1 MTVDPDSNDTE
12 LVNTELV
19 NTDLDDL
26 EFDDTLLDEYGDD
39 FEDLVESLGLPNRLP
54 ALWLPSVGELAAA
67 ARESVLLRRVGELA
81 AWVGERRA
89 VTEDGDLTESDAAE
103 AAERLGVGP
112 AELLLCWETALAAD
126 LVVVSDDYNG
136 NDNGNDNADG
146 NPDLWP
152 TGDDEEDLGTWAV
165 GFTQVLGSLVIDA
178 EVAHEDDL
186 VFDSAG
192 ALVLPMFLAR
202 EPGVAVAEL
211 REMARSMETEDL
223 PDGAVW
229 DAWVAAHGDPVTTL
243 LTRLAEHGA
252 AEVDGDV
259 ARLTPLGMLIMR
271 EELLDGGIDIPL
283 LPPPAEMPATDLL
296 TVVGGRSSEELDD
309 LAELWLSTRDPAAA
323 ATELLAAAVEASPA
337 GRFYAA
343 SVLAKL
349 SDVPWQTVLAEPA
362 LRPYARDALGEPREP
377 ADAAWLLLDALSASA
392 DAMGELDPEA
402 VEIVSAEALPP
413 GQEQEILAEAWRLRH
428 PMGHEVLTLIG
439 AHHPDK
445 QVAKTARTAAHKA
458 QSAS

>member
-12 LVNTELV
+12 LD
-19 NTDLDDL
+19 DLD
-26 EFDDTLLDEYGDD
+26 FDDALLDEYGED

-81 AWVGERRA
+81 RWVGERRA
-89 VTEDGDLTESDAAE
+89 VTEEGDLTESDAAE

-126 LVVVSDDYNG
+126 LVVVSDD
-136 NDNGNDNADG
+136 DNADG

-178 EVAHEDDL
+178 EVAQEDDL

-243 LTRLAEHGA
+243 LTRLTEHGA
-252 AEVDGDV
+252 AEVDGEM

-283 LPPPAEMPATDLL
+283 LPPPPEMPATDLL

-309 LAELWLSTRDPAAA
+309 LAELWLSTREPAAA

-392 DAMGELDPEA
+392 NAMGELDPEA

>member
-1 MTVDPDSNDTE
+1 MTVDPDSNGTE
-12 LVNTELV
+12 LE
-19 NTDLDDL
+19 DLD
-26 EFDDTLLDEYGDD
+26 FDDDLLDEYGED

-54 ALWLPSVGELAAA
+54 ALWLPPVGELAAA

-89 VTEDGDLTESDAAE
+89 VTEEGDLTEPDAAE
-103 AAERLGVGP
+103 AAERLGVTP

-126 LVVVSDDYNG
+126 LVVVSEDDTG
-136 NDNGNDNADG
+136 DTGGGSADG

-178 EVAHEDDL
+178 EVADEDDL

-202 EPGVAVAEL
+202 EPGVPVAEL
-211 REMARSMETEDL
+211 QEIAWSMETEDL
-223 PDGAVW
+223 ADDAVW
-229 DAWVAAHGDPVTTL
+229 DTWVAAHGDPVTTL

-252 AEVDGDV
+252 AEVDGEI

-296 TVVGGRSSEELDD
+296 TVVGGRGGEELDE
-309 LAELWLSTRDPAAA
+309 LARLWLSTRDPAAA
-323 ATELLAAAVEASPA
+323 ATELLAAAVEASPS

-349 SDVPWQTVLAEPA
+349 PDVPWRTVLAEPA

-392 DAMGELDPEA
+392 NAMGELDPEA
-402 VEIVSAEALPP
+402 VEVVSAETLPA
-413 GQEQEILAEAWRLRH
+413 GREQEILAEAWRVRH
-428 PMGHEVLTLIG
+428 PMGYEVLALIG

-458 QSAS
+458 QSAT

>member
-1 MTVDPDSNDTE
+1 MTVDPDSDDTEVNDTE
-12 LVNTELV
+12 LD
-19 NTDLDDL
+19 DLD
-26 EFDDTLLDEYGDD
+26 FDDDLLEEYGED
-39 FEDLVESLGLPNRLP
+39 FEDLVESLGLPRRLP

-89 VTEDGDLTESDAAE
+89 VTEDGDLTEPDAAE
-103 AAERLGVGP
+103 AAQRLGVTP
-112 AELLLCWETALAAD
+112 AELLLCWETALATD
-126 LVVVSDDYNG
+126 LVVVSDDG
-136 NDNGNDNADG
+136 ADGAGGSADG

-178 EVAHEDDL
+178 EVAHEEDL

-202 EPGVAVAEL
+202 EPGVVVAEL
-211 REMARSMETEDL
+211 RAIARSMETEDL
-223 PDGAVW
+223 ADDTVW

-252 AEVDGDV
+252 AEVDGEM

-271 EELLDGGIDIPL
+271 EELLDGGIEIPL
-283 LPPPAEMPATDLL
+283 LAPPAEMPATDLL
-296 TVVGGRSSEELDD
+296 TVVGGRSGEELDE
-309 LAELWLSTRDPAAA
+309 LAELWLSTREPAAA
-323 ATELLAAAVEASPA
+323 ATELLAAAVEASPS

-349 SDVPWQTVLAEPA
+349 PDVPWRTVLAEPA

-377 ADAAWLLLDALSASA
+377 EDAARLLLDALSASA
-392 DAMGELDPEA
+392 NAMGELDPEA
-402 VEIVSAEALPP
+402 VEVVSAQTLPP
-413 GQEQEILAEAWRLRH
+413 GREQEILAEAWRVAH
-428 PMGHEVLTLIG
+428 PMGYEVLALIG
-439 AHHPDK
+439 AHHPNK

-458 QSAS
+458 RSATT

>member
-12 LVNTELV
+12 L
-19 NTDLDDL
+19 DDI
-26 EFDDTLLDEYGDD
+26 EFDDALLDEYGED

-81 AWVGERRA
+81 SWVGERRA

-126 LVVVSDDYNG
+126 LVVVSDD
-136 NDNGNDNADG
+136 DNADG

-211 REMARSMETEDL
+211 REIARSLETEDL

-283 LPPPAEMPATDLL
+283 LPPPPEMPATDLL

-349 SDVPWQTVLAEPA
+349 ADVPWQTVLAEPA

-392 DAMGELDPEA
+392 NAMGELDPEA

-428 PMGHEVLTLIG
+428 PMGYEVLTLIG

-458 QSAS
+458 QSAT

>member
-1 MTVDPDSNDTE
+1 MTVDPDGNDTE
-12 LVNTELV
+12 LD
-19 NTDLDDL
+19 DLD
-26 EFDDTLLDEYGDD
+26 FDEDLLDEYGEDL
-39 FEDLVESLGLPNRLP
+39 EDLVESLGLPSRLP

-89 VTEDGDLTESDAAE
+89 VTEDGDLTEPDAAE
-103 AAERLGVGP
+103 AAQRLGVTP

-126 LVVVSDDYNG
+126 LVVVSDDG
-136 NDNGNDNADG
+136 TGGSADG

-165 GFTQVLGSLVIDA
+165 GFTQVIGSLVIDA

-202 EPGVAVAEL
+202 EPGVVVAEL
-211 REMARSMETEDL
+211 QAIARSMETEDL
-223 PDGAVW
+223 ADDSVW

-252 AEVDGDV
+252 AEVDGEI

-296 TVVGGRSSEELDD
+296 TVVGGRSGEELDE
-309 LAELWLSTRDPAAA
+309 LAELWLSTREPAAA
-323 ATELLAAAVEASPA
+323 ATELLAAAVEASPS

-343 SVLAKL
+343 NVLAKL
-349 SDVPWQTVLAEPA
+349 PDVPWRTVLAEPA

-377 ADAAWLLLDALSASA
+377 ADAAWLLFDALSASA
-392 DAMGELDPEA
+392 NAMGELDPEA
-402 VEIVSAEALPP
+402 VAIVSAQTLPT
-413 GQEQEILAEAWRLRH
+413 GREQEILAEAWRVAH
-428 PMGHEVLTLIG
+428 PMGYEVLALIG
-439 AHHPDK
+439 AHHPNK

-458 QSAS
+458 RSAGH